1 MMNQQL
7 VTKMMVAKYDDENE
21 NIIEDI
27 DPAQDYEEL
36 VGDDPNG
43 T

>member
-1 MMNQQL
+1 MMRDNNPEN
-7 VTKMMVAKYDDENE
+7 ENE

-36 VGDDPNG
+36 VRDDPDG
-43 T
+43 A